1 MLQNGQ
7 MTAEIQEEVALT
19 NLGSSSGA
27 SKRHSAAD
35 KMHFPRSNL
44 QTITTLG
51 MLGHP
56 GPDPAPAGN
65 PWLKP
70 QHVLARKLDVLGYRG
85 PCSHRAVKYI
95 CCPNVCCLPMC
106 CSTLPG
112 RGEFG
117 EVFLAKAKG
126 AEDGEG
132 EALVLVKSLQTRDE
146 QLQLDFRREAEM
158 FGKLN
163 HSNVV
168 RLLGLCREAEP
179 HYMVLEYVDLV
190 RALPAVPAM
199 KRRRGGQWAWGLEA

>member
-1 MLQNGQ
+1 MKPVAETPACSSKKTGCPGVQRALQ
-7 MTAEIQEEVALT
+7 L
-19 NLGSSSGA
+19 L
-27 SKRHSAAD
+27 
-35 KMHFPRSNL
+35 
-44 QTITTLG
+44 
-51 MLGHP
+51 
-56 GPDPAPAGN
+56 
-65 PWLKP
+65 
-70 QHVLARKLDVLGYRG
+70 
-85 PCSHRAVKYI
+85 AVKYI
-95 CCPNVCCLPMC
+95 CCPNVCCFPMC
-106 CSTLPG
+106 CSTLSG

-126 AEDGEG
+126 AEDDEG

-190 RALPAVPAM
+190 RPLPIVACTEEEGWTMGTRPANVT
-199 KRRRGGQWAWGLEA
+199 GPGW

>member
-1 MLQNGQ
+1 M
-7 MTAEIQEEVALT
+7 AETPTCPSQKTGCA
-19 NLGSSSGA
+19 
-27 SKRHSAAD
+27 
-35 KMHFPRSNL
+35 
-44 QTITTLG
+44 
-51 MLGHP
+51 
-56 GPDPAPAGN
+56 
-65 PWLKP
+65 
-70 QHVLARKLDVLGYRG
+70 GYRG
-85 PCSHRAVKYI
+85 LCSPWNVKHT
-95 CCPNVCCLPMC
+95 CCPNAHRLPLCL
-106 CSTLPG
+106 STLPG

-163 HSNVV
+163 HANVV

-190 RALPAVPAM
+190 RALPVVEQGHGSSERGACKCGNGLAAQGSQGV
-199 KRRRGGQWAWGLEA
+199 RRPG